1 MLVSLFGG
9 IILGVLLLNDFNI
22 VSSAGQSIS
31 IFTSLLEQMWILK
44 TLAFAM
50 LVGSFMALLEVSGG
64 IGGFVDFASNRL
76 KLVSSK
82 RSALM
87 LSFTTVSY
95 THLTL
100 PTSDLV

>member
-1 MLVSLFGG
+1 VLVSLFGG

-22 VSSAGQSIS
+22 VLSAGQSIS

-64 IGGFVDFASNRL
+64 IGGFCRFCV
-76 KLVSSK
+76 K
-82 RSALM
+82 
-87 LSFTTVSY
+87 
-95 THLTL
+95 
-100 PTSDLV
+100 